1 MGCTLTHMSASG
13 CECLLLGPE
22 GVGKTLL
29 LKKLLV
35 LRAQEGQKRS
45 SRRSEEPLAT
55 GVLPTIPTVGT
66 NLEQL
71 SLGKKLACSLREYGG
86 SMAPLW
92 SSVYEDCYMVL
103 YVADASNPTQ
113 VAAATVLLIEALSS
127 EKLREKPFL
136 VLFNRKDSASRMSLV
151 ELKSIMRLDD
161 IVETATQPIT
171 VVHGSCKTNEGLG
184 DVLQWLT
191 ANTQKWKTLSKN

>member
-1 MGCTLTHMSASG
+1 M
-13 CECLLLGPE
+13 LGPE

-35 LRAQEGQKRS
+35 LCAQEGQKRS
-45 SRRSEEPLAT
+45 RRQSGEPLAA

-71 SLGKKLACSLREYGG
+71 SLGRKLACSLREYGG

-92 SSVYEDCYMVL
+92 SSAHEDCCMVL
-103 YVADASNPTQ
+103 YVVDTSNPTQ
-113 VAAATVLLIEALSS
+113 VAAATVLLLETLSS
-127 EKLREKPFL
+127 EKLRDKPFL
-136 VLFNRKDSASRMSLV
+136 VFFNKQDSAFRMSLV
-151 ELKSIMRLDD
+151 ELKFIMRLDD

-184 DVLQWLT
+184 DVLQWLSE
-191 ANTQKWKTLSKN
+191 NTQKWKATCSKN